1 MRPEDQ
7 SVWGLPPS
15 IERDQ
20 GYGFLTDE
28 SASSSTALVPSSGG
42 RTEITR
48 AFQEEFAHLGLF
60 RDDEKLPPRKTA
72 LVATKP
78 SSTALVAPYRVDGS
92 RHSGN
97 YAWANTPTFERLW
110 RETAAARIEM
120 LIRPEIADLMGR
132 EDMTIRF
139 RYLEPSHL
147 QDPWTPSL
155 VMNLWW
161 MNAMI
166 GNYRRYDD
174 TGHFVPW
181 WEGDDPSDPNATM
194 GERVFQISIATFKAA
209 GLEDQAAQAE
219 EGLTLFRKR
228 VLWTERVSRYVWR
241 TFYVGVPES
250 IKCPLEINNPEAWHK
265 FVILMRI
272 MHPEDWASRL
282 RRMRK
287 LPEKQNLVM
296 AGAFKN
302 GARWNREHGRP
313 KIGDPWGDPYGDPYK
328 EPEAPKLHYF
338 GTLAEH
344 SSDVF
349 FGDWVAQ
356 EMPRID
362 FFSTE
367 LW

>member
-15 IERDQ
+15 DERDQ

-28 SASSSTALVPSSGG
+28 SSSPSTSLVPTSG
-42 RTEITR
+42 RRAEITR
-48 AFQEEFAHLGLF
+48 AVQAEFAHLGLF

-72 LVATKP
+72 LVSANP

-110 RETAAARIEM
+110 RETAAARIE
-120 LIRPEIADLMGR
+120 LLVKPEIADLMRR

-161 MNAMI
+161 MHAMI
-166 GNYRRYDD
+166 GNYRRYND

-181 WEGDDPSDPNATM
+181 WEGDDPSDPDASM
-194 GERVFQISIATFKAA
+194 GERVFQISIATFGEA
-209 GLEDQAAQAE
+209 GLEEQVKQAE
-219 EGLTLFRKR
+219 EGLALFRKR
-228 VLWTERVSRYVWR
+228 TLWSRGVFRGWR

-250 IKCPLEINNPEAWHK
+250 VTCPLEINNPEAWHL
-265 FVILMRI
+265 FVLMMRAV
-272 MHPEDWASRL
+272 HPTDWENKL

-296 AGAFKN
+296 NSPFKN

-313 KIGDPWGDPYGDPYK
+313 KIGDPWGEPRK

-338 GTLAEH
+338 GTMAEH

-356 EMPRID
+356 EMPKID